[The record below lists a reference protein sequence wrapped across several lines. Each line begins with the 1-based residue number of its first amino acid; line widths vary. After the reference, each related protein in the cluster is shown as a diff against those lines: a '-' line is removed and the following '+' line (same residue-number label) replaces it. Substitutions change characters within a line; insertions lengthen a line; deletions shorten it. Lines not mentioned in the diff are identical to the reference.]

1 MSRASRRGGPPD
13 LKGTLGSLLRTTIN
27 QVGAVTDVARR
38 SALNQKQRLD
48 EALLERRR
56 RDALADL
63 GEALHE
69 LVRSG
74 ELELDELPE
83 LQRGV
88 DAVDDIDQ
96 QIAEAEAAQS
106 GGARRPVRLTRNDRP
121 ADWSR
126 ERGSRQRPPCRS
138 KDFIARDDQPGVVDR
153 PPVEPRVWRPGV
165 PGRSTEAIGRDDQP
179 RVVGPGAPVEP
190 PAEAEAVRAPRGDAG
205 GGIVFLD
212 DEAAPG
218 EPDPDDSLEAYMNDE
233 DVPRRG

>member
-1 MSRASRRGGPPD
+1 M
-13 LKGTLGSLLRTTIN
+13 
-27 QVGAVTDVARR
+27 TDVARR

-63 GEALHE
+63 GETLHE

-74 ELELDELPE
+74 ELDIDELPE

-88 DAVDDIDQ
+88 EAVDDIDQ

-106 GGARRPVRLTRNDRP
+106 GRGARRPVRLTRNDAP

-126 ERGSRQRPPCRS
+126 EGRGSRQRPPGRS
-138 KDFIARDDQPGVVDR
+138 RESIGRDDQPRVVGP

-165 PGRSTEAIGRDDQP
+165 
-179 RVVGPGAPVEP
+179 GAPVER
-190 PAEAEAVRAPRGDAG
+190 PASAAPADAPAPRSDGG

-212 DEAAPG
+212 DDAAAG
-218 EPDPDDSLEAYMNDE
+218 EPDPDESLESYMNDE

>member
-1 MSRASRRGGPPD
+1 M
-13 LKGTLGSLLRTTIN
+13 GSLLRTTIN

-38 SALNQKQRLD
+38 SALNQKQRL

-63 GEALHE
+63 GETLHE

-74 ELELDELPE
+74 ELDIDELPE

-88 DAVDDIDQ
+88 EAVDDIDQ

-106 GGARRPVRLTRNDRP
+106 GRGARRPVRLTRNDAP

-126 ERGSRQRPPCRS
+126 EGRGSRQRPP
-138 KDFIARDDQPGVVDR
+138 A
-153 PPVEPRVWRPGV
+153 VEPRVWRPGV
-165 PGRSTEAIGRDDQP
+165 
-179 RVVGPGAPVEP
+179 GAPVEP
-190 PAEAEAVRAPRGDAG
+190 PAPAAAAAAPAPRTDGG

-212 DEAAPG
+212 DDAAAG
-218 EPDPDDSLEAYMNDE
+218 EPDPDESLEAYMNDE